1 MHQNE
6 KPSVNGPLVSLAA
19 TRRFVVVVET
29 TTSQADTMRFVSVN
43 GTNVFQ
49 DNR

>member
-19 TRRFVVVVET
+19 TRRFVVVDA
-29 TTSQADTMRFVSVN
+29 TTSQADTMCFVSVN